1 MWAPVE
7 ARTWL
12 LAALLIAGLAG
23 VGCAGPSAAGSNPT
37 SAAGSSSGAP
47 QSAAAGPASKVTIDD
62 LRRVA
67 LRSGDLGTGWTAQS
81 LPRSDATQE
90 ERHPCNRPHGSDS
103 ARGVVHQVGLARA
116 GQPVQVA
123 QTLAAYGPGTA
134 TVALSEL
141 REAARG
147 CPRSVTRSANG
158 SELAVDIVLDEMPP
172 PYGDDRVLLAR
183 RVTTANGIV
192 YSAFLVFRN
201 GDVLTSISSIAA
213 TGRQAGELVGVA
225 ATRAAERISA
235 SPVGS

>member
-1 MWAPVE
+1 M
-7 ARTWL
+7 
-12 LAALLIAGLAG
+12 
-23 VGCAGPSAAGSNPT
+23 
-37 SAAGSSSGAP
+37 
-47 QSAAAGPASKVTIDD
+47 
-62 LRRVA
+62 
-67 LRSGDLGTGWTAQS
+67 
-81 LPRSDATQE
+81 
-90 ERHPCNRPHGSDS
+90 
-103 ARGVVHQVGLARA
+103 HQVGLARA

-123 QTLAAYGPGTA
+123 QTLAAYEPGTA
-134 TVALSEL
+134 TVALSEF

-158 SELAVDIVLDEMPP
+158 SELAVDIVLEMPP

-183 RVTTANGIV
+183 RVTTANGVV

-201 GDVLTSISSIAA
+201 GDVLTSISSVAA